1 MARLDGK
8 GPTRAEV
15 RTGSGS
21 TPGGKSHSCE
31 RQTISVADGRSEAM
45 RTPRTIIQ
53 PRIHCAQERLTS
65 MRFLSLLLVAA
76 CASSNASRAPG
87 AGSIAIKSVANASA
101 PPVTYSVG
109 SGLVSGS
116 DLDLRLDQGCIRG
129 TMRRA
134 PIQLCSDP
142 ANPNHW
148 AGASGDF
155 TAVASPDGKSVK
167 VDGYL
172 LLDSLRELDIT
183 QIIPV

>member
-1 MARLDGK
+1 
-8 GPTRAEV
+8 
-15 RTGSGS
+15 
-21 TPGGKSHSCE
+21 
-31 RQTISVADGRSEAM
+31 
-45 RTPRTIIQ
+45 
-53 PRIHCAQERLTS
+53 

-109 SGLVSGS
+109 NGVVSGS
-116 DLDLRLDQGCIRG
+116 NLDLRLDQGCIRG
-129 TMRRA
+129 TLRKE

-148 AGASGDF
+148 VGASGDF

-172 LLDSLRELDIT
+172 LVDTLRELDIT
-183 QIIPV
+183 QIIPVENGPGWDEMRKQPALLALATTAADLSALRGRHRP